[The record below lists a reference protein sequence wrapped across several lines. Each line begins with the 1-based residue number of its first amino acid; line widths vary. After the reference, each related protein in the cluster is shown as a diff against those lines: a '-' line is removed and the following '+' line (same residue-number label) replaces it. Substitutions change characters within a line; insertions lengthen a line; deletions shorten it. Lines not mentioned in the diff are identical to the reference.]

1 MKQAVKKVKVVENAL
16 SSEIQTSAHALKSND
31 VGSQQAT
38 VVQLERNISLSRYL
52 EACGDCV

>member
-1 MKQAVKKVKVVENAL
+1 MKQAVKKIKVAKNVLANE
-16 SSEIQTSAHALKSND
+16 TSASARSIKSSD
-31 VGSQQAT
+31 VGSQKAT